1 MRRNILEWAGL
12 RQGKWRRV
20 GAVSARNI
28 VALLV
33 TAFASIL
40 ATGDTLAQAYPN
52 KPIRWIVTYQPG
64 STGDI
69 FARLLGPKV
78 AEQIGQAVVIEN
90 RGSANGNVGTAA
102 GAKAPPDGYTF
113 LLAGNASLSI
123 NPHLSAEANYDPVKD
138 FAPVMLIGTA
148 PLLLN
153 AHPSLPAKSLDE
165 FIAYAKANPGKIDFA
180 SGGNGSSTHLAG
192 EMLKQTASLDLRH
205 VPYNSSTQ
213 AIADLVGGHVMLM
226 FTGVPTT
233 LSQVRSGR
241 LRAVAVAGRTRSAVL
256 PDVPAMAEAVPGF
269 EAVVWYGLL
278 APAGT
283 PADRVA
289 RMYAELQAALKAPD
303 IQEKFKG
310 QGAEVGTLGPVPF
323 AAYIREEL
331 VRWGKVVKA
340 SGAKLD

>member
-1 MRRNILEWAGL
+1 MFNGRGR
-12 RQGKWRRV
+12 
-20 GAVSARNI
+20 ARGML
-28 VALLV
+28 ALFALV
-33 TAFASIL
+33 VL
-40 ATGDTLAQAYPN
+40 TGFLQQSPAIAQTQPYPVRA
-52 KPIRWIVTYQPG
+52 IRWIVTYQPG

-78 AEQIGQAVVIEN
+78 AEQVGQAVVIEN
-90 RGSANGNVGTAA
+90 RGSANGNVGTAS
-102 GAKAPPDGYTF
+102 GAKAAPDGYTF

-123 NPHLSAEANYDPVKD
+123 NPHLSAEANYDPVRD
-138 FAPVMLIGTA
+138 FAPVMLIGSA

-153 AHPSLPAKSLDE
+153 AHPSLPARTLDE
-165 FIAYAKANPGKIDFA
+165 FISYAKSQPGKINFA

-192 EMLKQTASLDLRH
+192 EMLNQLASLDLRH

-213 AIADLVGGHVMLM
+213 AIGDLAGGHVMLM

-233 LSQVRSGR
+233 LSQIRSGK
-241 LRAVAVAGRTRSAVL
+241 LRAIAVAGRARSPVL

-283 PADRVA
+283 PGDRVS
-289 RMYAELQAALKAPD
+289 RMHAELQAALKSPD

-310 QGAEVGTLGPVPF
+310 QGAEVGTLGPAQF

>member
-1 MRRNILEWAGL
+1 MKWSIAKKAVTRPGEPKRAG
-12 RQGKWRRV
+12 
-20 GAVSARNI
+20 AAMARFGI
-28 VALLV
+28 AFVV
-33 TAFASIL
+33 TAFAGIQ
-40 ATGDTLAQAYPN
+40 ATGNALAQAYPT

-78 AEQIGQAVVIEN
+78 AEQVGQAVVIEN

-102 GAKAPPDGYTF
+102 GAKSPPDGYTF

-153 AHPSLPAKSLDE
+153 AHPSLPAKSLEE
-165 FIAYAKANPGKIDFA
+165 FIAYARANPGKIDFA
-180 SGGNGSSTHLAG
+180 SGGNGSSTHLVG

-213 AIADLVGGHVMLM
+213 AIADLAGGHVMLM

-289 RMYAELQAALKAPD
+289 RMYAELQTALKSPD